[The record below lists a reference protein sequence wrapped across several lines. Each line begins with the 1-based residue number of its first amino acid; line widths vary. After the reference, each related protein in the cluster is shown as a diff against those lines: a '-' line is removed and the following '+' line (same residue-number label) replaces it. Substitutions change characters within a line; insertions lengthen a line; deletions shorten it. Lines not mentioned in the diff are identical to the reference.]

1 MEAEAKRYN
10 KEANPQNEKYKNV
23 REMSEGEAEEKEE
36 QIRKSEQLVGSNDM
50 LTIQSKTDWDG
61 LSRFNNPIIVD
72 FFKGKSKRIYPKMM
86 NKAKGSQGKVIL
98 AGVNIEE
105 KNAKEIVKRMNI
117 RDQPTVVLMHKGRI
131 VDQMVGD
138 DESHFNK
145 LFERA
150 NELK

>member
-1 MEAEAKRYN
+1 
-10 KEANPQNEKYKNV
+10 
-23 REMSEGEAEEKEE
+23 
-36 QIRKSEQLVGSNDM
+36 M